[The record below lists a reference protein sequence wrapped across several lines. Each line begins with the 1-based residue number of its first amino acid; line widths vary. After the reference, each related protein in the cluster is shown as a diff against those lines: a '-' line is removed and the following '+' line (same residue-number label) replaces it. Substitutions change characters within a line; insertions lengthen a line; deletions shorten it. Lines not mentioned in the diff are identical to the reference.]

1 MVAES
6 FVIYIVAVV
15 LILIVLAVLIVTCFR
30 QKDLQNNTTIEEAT
44 RHRRYINR
52 GGQIVLSEFSRILIL
67 DTIHKFKDIFIGLLL
82 LNPIMGD
89 NGETAVAV
97 IAVFGFCI
105 SFMAICCKALY
116 RSKKAGTRDR
126 ARRAALAERHR
137 RIVLA
142 LNNRLQMFDVSFPTV
157 LFLIFIV
164 SLFILYVFLQW
175 RVATNDRKSYRL
187 VFQNDTNQQEDV
199 YNISSRVQGQEQ
211 GQWPTHDNHVSLEHF
226 TINETN
232 KYNDDPPTY
241 EEAMRIAAA
250 NNNNTAV
257 AAVPKTTVTPTST
270 STSTANQQ

>member
-1 MVAES
+1 
-6 FVIYIVAVV
+6 
-15 LILIVLAVLIVTCFR
+15 
-30 QKDLQNNTTIEEAT
+30 
-44 RHRRYINR
+44 
-52 GGQIVLSEFSRILIL
+52 
-67 DTIHKFKDIFIGLLL
+67 
-82 LNPIMGD
+82 MGD

-142 LNNRLQMFDVSFPTV
+142 S
-157 LFLIFIV
+157 
-164 SLFILYVFLQW
+164 
-175 RVATNDRKSYRL
+175 
-187 VFQNDTNQQEDV
+187 NQQEDV

>member
-52 GGQIVLSEFSRILIL
+52 GGQIVL
-67 DTIHKFKDIFIGLLL
+67 
-82 LNPIMGD
+82 
-89 NGETAVAV
+89 
-97 IAVFGFCI
+97 
-105 SFMAICCKALY
+105 
-116 RSKKAGTRDR
+116 
-126 ARRAALAERHR
+126 
-137 RIVLA
+137 
-142 LNNRLQMFDVSFPTV
+142 
-157 LFLIFIV
+157 
-164 SLFILYVFLQW
+164 
-175 RVATNDRKSYRL
+175 
-187 VFQNDTNQQEDV
+187 TNQQEDV

>member
-1 MVAES
+1 
-6 FVIYIVAVV
+6 
-15 LILIVLAVLIVTCFR
+15 
-30 QKDLQNNTTIEEAT
+30 
-44 RHRRYINR
+44 
-52 GGQIVLSEFSRILIL
+52 
-67 DTIHKFKDIFIGLLL
+67 
-82 LNPIMGD
+82 
-89 NGETAVAV
+89 
-97 IAVFGFCI
+97 
-105 SFMAICCKALY
+105 
-116 RSKKAGTRDR
+116 
-126 ARRAALAERHR
+126 
-137 RIVLA
+137 
-142 LNNRLQMFDVSFPTV
+142 MFDVSFPTV